1 LEIKDGK
8 GEDKQKG
15 LKITI
20 SDNGKGKKEEVK
32 IETRDENGNTKLI
45 RKKQVGPVT
54 ITTEEKNK

>member
-1 LEIKDGK
+1 MA
-8 GEDKQKG
+8 
-15 LKITI
+15 
-20 SDNGKGKKEEVK
+20 KGKKEEVK